1 MDNDN
6 IDGQTDDDDIDF
18 FSLCVEIYYIDGLS
32 NTIRYTAA
40 TSVFLF
46 VHWYTNHVLLTSTK
60 TFVKAMHVHRL
71 QWA

>member
-32 NTIRYTAA
+32 NTIRYTAERQ
-40 TSVFLF
+40 VFFSL
-46 VHWYTNHVLLTSTK
+46 YIDTQT
-60 TFVKAMHVHRL
+60 MYC
-71 QWA
+71 